1 MSKGPPGSWS
11 PQAAFEE
18 EYARHSQ
25 EVWAMAYAR
34 LLNADLALD
43 LMQETFLRL
52 WKHGLSGEV
61 ILNVRGWLL
70 RVVRNLA
77 EDQAKSSFRKN
88 GTQASE
94 TMERIASGL
103 PTPPE
108 TLETAET
115 AARLRGELAQLS
127 AGDREI
133 LTLRYALE
141 FPVGRIAEVLGI
153 TQSAVHMRLSR
164 ARHRLAER
172 IKDEG
177 IVEGHGQL

>member
-1 MSKGPPGSWS
+1 MSTGPLGSWS
-11 PQAAFEE
+11 PPATFEE

-52 WKHGLSGEV
+52 WKHGLTGEA

-94 TMERIASGL
+94 TMERIASRL
-103 PTPPE
+103 PSPGDM
-108 TLETAET
+108 LESAET
-115 AARLRGELAQLS
+115 AARVRAELGLMPT
-127 AGDREI
+127 GDREI

-141 FPVGRIAEVLGI
+141 YPVNQIADVLGI

-172 IKDEG
+172 IKAEG
-177 IVEGHGQL
+177 VVDGREQV

>member
-1 MSKGPPGSWS
+1 MSTGPTGSW
-11 PQAAFEE
+11 PPRAAFEE

-52 WKHGLSGEV
+52 WKHGLTGEV
-61 ILNVRGWLL
+61 IFNVRGWLL

-77 EDQAKSSFRKN
+77 EDQAKSSFRRN
-88 GTQASE
+88 GTQSSE
-94 TMERIASGL
+94 AMDRIASGV
-103 PTPPE
+103 PSPPE
-108 TLETAET
+108 TLEALEKVE
-115 AARLRGELAQLS
+115 RLRLELAALP

-141 FPVGRIAEVLGI
+141 YPVVRIAEVLGI
-153 TQSAVHMRLSR
+153 SASAVHMRLSR

-172 IKDEG
+172 VGGTRVLDEADQ
-177 IVEGHGQL
+177 H

>member
-1 MSKGPPGSWS
+1 MSTGPTGSWS

-52 WKHGLSGEV
+52 WKHGLRGEV

-77 EDQAKSSFRKN
+77 EDQAKSSFRRN
-88 GTQASE
+88 GTQSSQ

-103 PTPPE
+103 PSPPE
-108 TLETAET
+108 TLEKAET
-115 AARLRGELAQLS
+115 AERIRSELAELPAS
-127 AGDREI
+127 DREI

-141 FPVGRIAEVLGI
+141 YPVVRIAETLGI
-153 TQSAVHMRLSR
+153 SPSAVHMRLSR

-172 IKDEG
+172 VKDQS
-177 IVEGHGQL
+177 VLDHRDQH